1 MRPFSHDKDTR
12 FALIGFHAEPKVRRK
27 CENCHQNGI
36 YRTNKLACVD
46 CHKDQDK
53 HKGQLGG
60 DCGKCHTPAQHFKDL
75 RLVWQHKKF
84 SLEGL
89 HKTAKCELCHVNG
102 RYKLGEVKCVDCHA
116 KTEPHRGQLGQDCD
130 KCHRPEK
137 GAPKFKHDT
146 MTAFVRD
153 GAHRDLAC
161 SFCHRPRPDSPPAVG
176 WTKKEVAPPLDRKF
190 PVMGKRC
197 ADCHADP
204 HRGSAGPN
212 CGDCHSTTDFRG
224 LLAGG
229 RTLKPLDHNQLWLR
243 SHADLPWDEDD
254 PGAQGRACTRCHA
267 SPVCTNCHRTHP
279 PKSHTALWRLRGH
292 GPAAAFD
299 PETCRVCHQPGACIQ
314 CHRTTAPLNHR
325 GAWKTLHGFAAGSF
339 ANDNCFVCHRRAD
352 CQLCHR
358 APPR

>member
-1 MRPFSHDKDTR
+1 
-12 FALIGFHAEPKVRRK
+12 
-27 CENCHQNGI
+27 
-36 YRTNKLACVD
+36 
-46 CHKDQDK
+46 
-53 HKGQLGG
+53 
-60 DCGKCHTPAQHFKDL
+60 
-75 RLVWQHKKF
+75 
-84 SLEGL
+84 
-89 HKTAKCELCHVNG
+89 
-102 RYKLGEVKCVDCHA
+102 
-116 KTEPHRGQLGQDCD
+116 
-130 KCHRPEK
+130 
-137 GAPKFKHDT
+137 
-146 MTAFVRD
+146 
-153 GAHRDLAC
+153 
-161 SFCHRPRPDSPPAVG
+161 VG

-197 ADCHADP
+197 VDCHADP

-229 RTLKPLDHNQLWLR
+229 RTLKPADHNQLWLR
-243 SHADLPWDEDD
+243 SHADLPWDDDD
-254 PGAQGRACTRCHA
+254 PGAQGRACVRCHA
-267 SPVCTNCHRTHP
+267 SPVCTSCHRTHP

-352 CQLCHR
+352 CLLCHH